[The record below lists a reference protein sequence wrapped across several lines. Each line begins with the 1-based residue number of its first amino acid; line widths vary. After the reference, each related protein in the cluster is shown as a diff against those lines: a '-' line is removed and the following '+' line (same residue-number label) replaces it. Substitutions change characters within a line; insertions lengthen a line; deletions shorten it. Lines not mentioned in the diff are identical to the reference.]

1 MAKVES
7 QDLRG
12 EHREEITLFVEYEGA
27 EDILGD
33 YTENLSAGGTFVA
46 TSREIAI
53 GTEVKLVLQF
63 PGLLRPLALTGVVR
77 WKREDLPGC
86 GIEFVDATERTSML
100 AVMEQIRNRDPR
112 TVQQPSRL
120 VLVEDNSHIA
130 ALIEEGLT
138 SSSQRSFGNRLVFQF
153 RHASNGR
160 DACEMLR
167 NETFDAMIVDVYLPI
182 IDGPAVV
189 RFARQELGLSKLPII
204 AVSGGGTVAKNA
216 ALEAGADL
224 FLDKPMR
231 LKQVIETMQ
240 RLMIPA
246 NARA

>member
-1 MAKVES
+1 MSDS
-7 QDLRG
+7 QSHDLRG
-12 EHREEITLFVEYEGA
+12 ETREEITLFVEYEGA

-46 TSREIAI
+46 TTRELAI

-63 PGLLRPLALTGVVR
+63 PGLLRPLSLTGVVR
-77 WKREDLPGC
+77 WKRADLPGC
-86 GIEFVDATERTSML
+86 GIEFVDAGERLFML
-100 AVMEQIRNRDPR
+100 TVMEQIRERDPR
-112 TVQQPSRL
+112 TVQQPYRL
-120 VLVEDNSHIA
+120 LLVEDNVHIA

-153 RHASNGR
+153 RRAGNGR
-160 DACEMLR
+160 DACEILR
-167 NETFDAMIVDVYLPI
+167 QETFDAMIVDVYLPI
-182 IDGPAVV
+182 IDGPGVV
-189 RFARQELGLSKLPII
+189 RFARQELGLTTLPII
-204 AVSGGGTVAKNA
+204 AISGGGAAAKKV

-240 RLMIPA
+240 RLMLPA